1 MCNIVILMNELLAR
15 QITKKMLLMHI
26 ITMINDDLLSHRDT
40 RRRIKTPEEMASKPV
55 RPKAPKRG
63 KKDHYADL
71 ATQVGNTPDML
82 QRTSPTSDIGSM
94 PKKHKSTPAGAAD
107 TGEELTPPGWFFNY
121 MDKVCC
127 CSMQLRSQ
135 WSVSTLLINQ
145 SLCV

>member
-1 MCNIVILMNELLAR
+1 MCSIVILINELL
-15 QITKKMLLMHI
+15 QKNMLLMHVNS
-26 ITMINDDLLSHRDT
+26 MINNDLLSHRDT

-135 WSVSTLLINQ
+135 WSVCTPLIIQ
-145 SLCV
+145 SLFV